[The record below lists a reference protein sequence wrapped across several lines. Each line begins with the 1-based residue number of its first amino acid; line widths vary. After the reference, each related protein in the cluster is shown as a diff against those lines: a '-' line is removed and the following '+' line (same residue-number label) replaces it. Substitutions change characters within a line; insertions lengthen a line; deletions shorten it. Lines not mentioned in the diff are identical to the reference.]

1 MAYKLLNTRKEN
13 IELKNLDDNT
23 RANVEAIQQGEY
35 TICCN
40 WEEVEK
46 LLDLLSKTF
55 GPIPELERRAIVN
68 CQENAMFTW
77 KTDDECLTITIRED
91 ITNKG
96 RPELDIL
103 IDTSTI
109 RITNK

>member
-1 MAYKLLNTRKEN
+1 MAGKIYVQLLRRFKS
-13 IELKNLDDNT
+13 LS
-23 RANVEAIQQGEY
+23 RYVFY
-35 TICCN
+35 S
-40 WEEVEK
+40 EVEK